1 MKYSCAIL
9 DDYQN
14 VALKM
19 ADWSVLADKVD
30 VKVFND
36 TIPPAKVAET
46 LKPFAI
52 VCMMRERTPF
62 PRAVIEA
69 LPALKL
75 LLTSGLRN
83 ASIDVAAATERG
95 VTVCGTES
103 VGEPTAELAI
113 GLMLELSRHIGFE
126 NARMKAGAPWQV
138 TLGSELAGKT
148 LGLLGFGKL
157 GGKVAAIG
165 RAIGMKTIAWSQ
177 NLTEEKAKA
186 GGATLVSKE
195 DLFRQADVVSV
206 HLVLS
211 ARSRGLIGATELGLM
226 KPSAFLVNTSRGP
239 IVDEAALIE
248 ALSAKRIAGAGL
260 DVFDVEPLPVDHPLR
275 KLDNAVLTP
284 HLGYVTADNYRRY
297 YPQMVEDI
305 QAWLA
310 GKPVRVMTAR

>member
-1 MKYSCAIL
+1 MKYPCAIL

-19 ADWSVLADKVD
+19 ADWSTLADKVD
-30 VKVFND
+30 IKVFND
-36 TIPPAKVAET
+36 YIPPAKVAET
-46 LKPFAI
+46 LKSFAI
-52 VCMMRERTPF
+52 ICMMRERTTFLRPT
-62 PRAVIEA
+62 IEA
-69 LPALKL
+69 LPELKL
-75 LLTSGLRN
+75 LLTSGMRN

-126 NARMKAGAPWQV
+126 NARMKAGAPWQI

-148 LGLLGFGKL
+148 LGLVGFGKL
-157 GGKVAAIG
+157 GSKVAEIG

-177 NLTEEKAKA
+177 NMTEDKART

-195 DLFRQADVVSV
+195 DLFRQADFVSV
-206 HLVLS
+206 HLQLS
-211 ARSRGLIGATELGLM
+211 QRTRGLIGAPEFGLM
-226 KPSAFLVNTSRGP
+226 KPTAYFINTSRGP
-239 IVDEAALIE
+239 IAEEAALIE
-248 ALSAKRIAGAGL
+248 ALRSKRIAGAGL

-275 KLDNAVLTP
+275 KLGNAVLTP

-297 YPQMVEDI
+297 FPQMVEDI
-305 QAWLA
+305 QGWLA
-310 GKPVRVMTAR
+310 GKPVRVMQAR

>member
-19 ADWSVLADKVD
+19 ADWSALADKVD

-148 LGLLGFGKL
+148 LGLVGFGKL